1 MRACFEGG
9 RAGGGERQRI
19 GRERKRWVWESGGL
33 AGEGGGCAEGGA
45 GGGGVVGILRNAGDG
60 GDGEGFLCFLGGGG
74 VKSEGFLLFIY
85 MAKERVMVQGAKR
98 G

>member
-19 GRERKRWVWESGGL
+19 GRERKRWVWESGGDCRR
-33 AGEGGGCAEGGA
+33 GGGCARSGA
-45 GGGGVVGILRNAGDG
+45 GGRGVGFEGGVRDG

>member
-19 GRERKRWVWESGGL
+19 GRERKRWVWESGGI

-45 GGGGVVGILRNAGDG
+45 GGRGGWWGFEECG
-60 GDGEGFLCFLGGGG
+60 GWG
-74 VKSEGFLLFIY
+74 
-85 MAKERVMVQGAKR
+85 RW
-98 G
+98 

>member
-1 MRACFEGG
+1 MGVGERGDCRRGGGLRGG
-9 RAGGGERQRI
+9 RGGWQ
-19 GRERKRWVWESGGL
+19 
-33 AGEGGGCAEGGA
+33 
-45 GGGGVVGILRNAGDG
+45 GGVVGILRNAGDG

>member
-1 MRACFEGG
+1 MR
-9 RAGGGERQRI
+9 
-19 GRERKRWVWESGGL
+19 
-33 AGEGGGCAEGGA
+33 
-45 GGGGVVGILRNAGDG
+45 DG

>member
-1 MRACFEGG
+1 M
-9 RAGGGERQRI
+9 AGGWDLR
-19 GRERKRWVWESGGL
+19 GRS
-33 AGEGGGCAEGGA
+33 
-45 GGGGVVGILRNAGDG
+45 AGDG